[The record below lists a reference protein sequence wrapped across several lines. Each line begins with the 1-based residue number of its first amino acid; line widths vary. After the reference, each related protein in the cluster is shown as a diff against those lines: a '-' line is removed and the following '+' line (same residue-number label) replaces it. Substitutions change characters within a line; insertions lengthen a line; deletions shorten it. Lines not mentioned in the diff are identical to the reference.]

1 MKKLFVGLLIAVS
14 CALSVPSSILAAEAN
29 MAADQAVSAVNIND
43 ASPEEL
49 QQLAGVGSAI
59 SQRIVDYRENVG
71 QFQQPQDLMKVKG
84 IGQKTMDKIR
94 PMVAVE

>member
-14 CALSVPSSILAAEAN
+14 CALSVPTSILAAEAN
-29 MAADQAVSAVNIND
+29 MAGDQAVSAVNIND

-59 SQRIVDYRENVG
+59 SSRIVDYRENVG
-71 QFQQPQDLMKVKG
+71 QFQQPEDLMKVKG

>member
-1 MKKLFVGLLIAVS
+1 MKKLFVVLLIAAGF
-14 CALSVPSSILAAEAN
+14 ALSVPSSVLAAEAS
-29 MAADQAVSAVNIND
+29 MAGDQAVSAVNIND

-49 QQLAGVGSAI
+49 QQLPGVGNAI

-71 QFQQPQDLMKVKG
+71 DFQQPEDLMKVKG
-84 IGQKTMDKIR
+84 VGQKTMEHIR

>member
-29 MAADQAVSAVNIND
+29 IASDQAVSTVNIND

-59 SQRIVDYRENVG
+59 SRRIIDYRENVG
-71 QFQQPQDLMKVKG
+71 QFQQPEDLMKVKG
-84 IGQKTMDKIR
+84 VGQKTMDRNR